1 MNGGMNGG
9 TLTTPAPA
17 TRGGRLR
24 ALGRLVWF
32 ALPSTLVVSL
42 SGLFLVIDTYFV
54 SRLGP
59 DVLLGVSLV
68 FPLYLVLVMVF
79 GGGLGVGL
87 SVVVSMSLGR
97 GDEAKARLASGNAL
111 SLALGLSV
119 VLAAMGRPGGPAPCA
134 RLAPS
139 AGAAA
144 AAWRF
149 GWPVFAATPLIAA
162 ALTITNLLRS
172 EKRLGAAAAMMLA
185 GGLVNTAL
193 NPALI
198 GGRWGAPAL
207 GATGAGIATEAGFA
221 VSC

>member
-1 MNGGMNGG
+1 MAARDPGG
-9 TLTTPAPA
+9 AS
-17 TRGGRLR
+17 RLR

-32 ALPSTLVVSL
+32 ALPSTLVVGL

-54 SRLGP
+54 SRLGS

-68 FPLYLVLVMVF
+68 FPLYLILVMVF

-97 GDEAKARLASGNAL
+97 GDEAKARLAAGNAL
-111 SLALGLSV
+111 ALALGLSV
-119 VLAAMGRPGGPAPCA
+119 VLAGMGLLGSPALFA

-139 AGAAA
+139 PGAAA
-144 AAWRF
+144 AAWQF
-149 GWPVFAATPLIAA
+149 GWPVFSATPLIAT
-162 ALTITNLLRS
+162 ALSITNVLRS

-193 NPALI
+193 NPVLI
-198 GGRWGAPAL
+198 EGL
-207 GATGAGIATEAGFA
+207 
-221 VSC
+221 